1 MTLQAGTSRGG
12 VHGCPRVD
20 FNSLLG
26 SAIDAC
32 SEPTAQGIALPWE
45 QGVFKQIFESEDAVS
60 WNDTFALP
68 ALPIPDDS
76 AEILPPS
83 EKKRRVEETGLLPG
97 ICFSVVRKSNGIPW
111 EVQRDKDSDRA
122 IARWSFVILKWS
134 EVSPDILVCRSL
146 LDCDTIEERT
156 EVLKDWLHPKAPG
169 TLLKRVNSLLRYHKS
184 EGWSDEVFPYK
195 EKCMI
200 TWHRLV
206 LEVPNLPRCA
216 PFGRP

>member
-76 AEILPPS
+76 A
-83 EKKRRVEETGLLPG
+83 
-97 ICFSVVRKSNGIPW
+97 
-111 EVQRDKDSDRA
+111 
-122 IARWSFVILKWS
+122 
-134 EVSPDILVCRSL
+134 
-146 LDCDTIEERT
+146 
-156 EVLKDWLHPKAPG
+156 
-169 TLLKRVNSLLRYHKS
+169 
-184 EGWSDEVFPYK
+184 
-195 EKCMI
+195 
-200 TWHRLV
+200 
-206 LEVPNLPRCA
+206 
-216 PFGRP
+216 